1 MDNQVISDIKLG
13 KGGVHINGFLF
24 QGVRHRYRWDARL
37 LRVEGEG
44 YAGISE
50 VRPLLS
56 FVTWKSLV
64 Y

>member
-13 KGGVHINGFLF
+13 KGGVHIIESLF
-24 QGVRHRYRWDARL
+24 QGVRHRYCWDARL

-50 VRPLLS
+50 VRSLLS
-56 FVTWKSLV
+56 TVTWKSLV

>member
-1 MDNQVISDIKLG
+1 MDNQVTSDVKLG
-13 KGGVHINGFLF
+13 KGGVHTNGSLF

-50 VRPLLS
+50 VRSLLS
-56 FVTWKSLV
+56 SVTQKSLV

>member
-13 KGGVHINGFLF
+13 KGGVHINESVF
-24 QGVRHRYRWDARL
+24 QGVCHRYRWDARL

-50 VRPLLS
+50 VRSLLS
-56 FVTWKSLV
+56 TVTWKSLV